1 MKKRL
6 KTLACHCV
14 LMFPADANGFRGK
27 EFIAKSL
34 GRSRAAGFTLLEVL
48 LALVILS
55 GLSLSAYQV
64 LNGVMQN
71 DALTRVK
78 VERLATLQR
87 VFTMLER
94 DFSQAVPRSSRTNG
108 EVSKVVF
115 QAARFQM
122 ESDDWSVSFVRNGWF
137 NPGAQLPRS
146 NLQKVGYRL
155 RENKLERLSY
165 LYVDPVVGT
174 EPTVTAL
181 LDGVKSFKLRF
192 YANGIWATEWNNTAQ
207 LPRAIE
213 LELEL
218 TDYGVL
224 RRLFLL
230 TQAGSQ

>member
-1 MKKRL
+1 MKKRP

-14 LMFPADANGFRGK
+14 LMFLAKRSHPDRFR
-27 EFIAKSL
+27 S
-34 GRSRAAGFTLLEVL
+34 AGFTLLEVL
-48 LALVILS
+48 LALVILA

-64 LNGVMQN
+64 LQGVMQN
-71 DALTRVK
+71 DAQTRIK

-94 DFSQAVPRSSRTNG
+94 DFSQAVPRASRING
-108 EVSKVVF
+108 EANKAVF

-122 ESDDWSVSFVRNGWF
+122 ESDDWSVSFIRNGWF

-174 EPTVTAL
+174 EPMVTPL

-192 YANGIWATEWNNTAQ
+192 YANGLWATEWSNTAQ

-230 TQAGSQ
+230 TQVASQ